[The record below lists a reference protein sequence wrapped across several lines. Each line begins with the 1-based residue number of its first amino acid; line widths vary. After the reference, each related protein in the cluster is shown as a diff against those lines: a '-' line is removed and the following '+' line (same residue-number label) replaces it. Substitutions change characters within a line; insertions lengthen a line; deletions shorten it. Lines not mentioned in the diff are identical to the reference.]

1 MDHILEIRNVTK
13 AYEEFILDDIS
24 LSIERGF
31 AMGFIGPNGSG
42 KTTTIQCIM
51 NLIKLNAGTITVD
64 GLNHIKDA
72 DRVKEKIGFVYDDLH
87 YYEHLTIHEMR
98 SLLKGFY
105 TRWDDLTFNK
115 YLKTFGLNTEK
126 KIMTLSRGM
135 KTKFSIA
142 VALSH
147 NAELLIMDEP
157 TSGLD
162 PVFRN
167 ELMDILIDV
176 MQLGDKSLFFSTH
189 ITSDLDHLGDYI
201 TFINEGKIVFSESR
215 EEVND
220 RYKIIKGSPSLLDE
234 ETKKRFI
241 GMRISSV
248 GFEGLI
254 RQQDPILEKLAS
266 QTIIERPTLDQ
277 IMIYSVKGETNV

>member
-1 MDHILEIRNVTK
+1 MDNILEMKNVTK
-13 AYEEFILDDIS
+13 VYDDFVLDDIN
-24 LSIERGF
+24 LTIERGYT
-31 AMGFIGPNGSG
+31 MGFIGPNGSG
-42 KTTTIQCIM
+42 KSTTINCIM
-51 NLIKLNAGTITVD
+51 NLIKAD
-64 GLNHIKDA
+64 GGSIKVNGLDHVQQA
-72 DRVKEKIGFVYDDLH
+72 DQVKEKIGFVYDDMH

-98 SLLKGFY
+98 NLMRGFY
-105 TRWDDLTFNK
+105 MQWDDAAFNK
-115 YLKTFGLNTEK
+115 YLKAFSLKPEK
-126 KIMTLSRGM
+126 KIMTLSKGM

-176 MQLGDKSLFFSTH
+176 MQPGDKSLFFSTH
-189 ITSDLDHLGDYI
+189 ITTDLDYLGDYI
-201 TFINEGKIVFSESR
+201 TFINDGEIVFSESR

-220 RYKIIKGSPSLLDE
+220 RYKIIKGSPSLLDDE
-234 ETKKRFI
+234 MKKSFI
-241 GMRISSV
+241 GMRISNV
-248 GFEGLI
+248 GFEGLVK
-254 RQQDPILEKLAS
+254 QCDPIMEQLAS
-266 QTIIERPTLDQ
+266 QAIIERPTLDQ